1 MFAPNAAVPNS
12 HPIVRAATEPILQT
26 ICFFHMLSTNR
37 RLKAFLNA
45 ALACLVVFIAIE
57 VAIEAIVKRL
67 RLSPARIENKA
78 APLPPAALRTK

>member
-57 VAIEAIVKRL
+57 VAIVAIAKRL
-67 RLSPARIENKA
+67 KTNPARIEPKSA
-78 APLPPAALRTK
+78 QLSPATSSTN